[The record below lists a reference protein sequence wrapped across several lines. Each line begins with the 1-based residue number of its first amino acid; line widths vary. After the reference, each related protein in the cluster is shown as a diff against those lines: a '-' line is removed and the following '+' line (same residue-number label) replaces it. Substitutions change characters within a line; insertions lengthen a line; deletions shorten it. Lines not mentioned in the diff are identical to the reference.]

1 MRVLLSRA
9 VGLISRNRRK
19 KERLTTRKSTESKD
33 ASGSRKWGKLLVS
46 SVVFSTAVE
55 NSVEKSWIRA
65 EVFFSPFT
73 IPLSGLQYGCLGS
86 GPHNRSKAC
95 QPGELRHV
103 VSPDRIRGLRRNAA
117 PPLGSQ
123 RNLQEV
129 APRELFRDPS
139 KCRR

>member
-55 NSVEKSWIRA
+55 NSVENSWIRA
-65 EVFFSPFT
+65 EVFFIPFHYSPERVAVWM
-73 IPLSGLQYGCLGS
+73 SGL
-86 GPHNRSKAC
+86 RSS
-95 QPGELRHV
+95 QPFKS
-103 VSPDRIRGLRRNAA
+103 VSTRRATTRGFARSYSR
-117 PPLGSQ
+117 
-123 RNLQEV
+123 V
-129 APRELFRDPS
+129 ATER
-139 KCRR
+139 C